1 LNEPARPIRWAIL
14 TGEYPPDPGGVSDYT
29 RLVAEALAVCGDA
42 VTVFASPG
50 EALADHDGVSVVRLP
65 DHFGPRGLLKLD
77 HAIAR
82 RPRPDRVLVQYVPH
96 AFGWKAMNVPFVLWV
111 ALRARR
117 LAPVWVMFHEVA
129 FPFSWRPPKY
139 ALLGSVN
146 NLMARLLAGAADRV
160 LVSVPGWEPTLRRM
174 CPKVRRP
181 EWLPVP
187 CNVGTAADPTD
198 VAAVRSR
205 YAAEPE
211 ARLIGHFGTY
221 APHVV
226 DVLTQALTE
235 LLGRLPRVRVL
246 LMGRNSDRC
255 REAFAARVPALGDR
269 IHATGELPPDRL
281 PAHLRACD
289 LLVQPYPDGVSS
301 RRTSVMAGLA
311 NGVPVVTNLGP
322 LSEGVWAH
330 GSVALAPACDPQ
342 ALAERASHLLADEP
356 TRCRVGVKG
365 EALYRDTFT
374 LARTIAALR
383 RVERGT

>member
-1 LNEPARPIRWAIL
+1 MPIRWAIL
-14 TGEYPPDPGGVSDYT
+14 TGEYPPGPGGVSDYT
-29 RLVAEALAVCGDA
+29 RLVAEALAAAGDA
-42 VTVFASPG
+42 VTVYAPPG
-50 EALADHDGVSVVRLP
+50 EVLADRGGVSVVRLP

-96 AFGWKAMNVPFVLWV
+96 AFGWKAMNVPFVSWV

-129 FPFSWRPPKY
+129 FPFAWRPAKY

-160 LVSVPGWEPTLRRM
+160 LVSIPGWEPHLRRV
-174 CPKVRRP
+174 CPRMKQP

-187 CNVGTAADPTD
+187 CNVGTAADPTG

-205 YAAEPE
+205 YAAEPDTQ
-211 ARLIGHFGTY
+211 LVGHFGTY
-221 APHVV
+221 APHVA
-226 DVLTQALTE
+226 DVLTRALTE
-235 LLGRLPRVRVL
+235 LLGRRPRARVL

-255 REAFAARVPALGDR
+255 RDAFAAREPALGDR

-322 LSEGVWAH
+322 LSEGVWTH
-330 GSVALAPACDPQ
+330 GAVALAAACDPL
-342 ALAERASHLLADEP
+342 AVAERAAHLLADDPARHRTGE
-356 TRCRVGVKG
+356 KG
-365 EALYRDTFT
+365 QALYRDTFA
-374 LARTIAALR
+374 LARTVGALR
-383 RVERGT
+383 GGT

>member
-1 LNEPARPIRWAIL
+1 MRETRPGGATQSWAIL
-14 TGEYPPDPGGVSDYT
+14 TGEYPPEPGGVSDYT
-29 RLVAEALAVCGDA
+29 RLVAEGLAAAGDA
-42 VTVFASPG
+42 VTVYAPPG
-50 EALADHDGVSVVRLP
+50 DATPHHPGVTVVRLP
-65 DHFGPRGLLKLD
+65 DHFGPRGLLELD

-117 LAPVWVMFHEVA
+117 LPPVWVMFHEVA
-129 FPFSWRPPKY
+129 FPFSWRPARY
-139 ALLGSVN
+139 ALLGSLN

-160 LVSVPGWEPTLRRM
+160 LVSVPGWVPMLRRV

-187 CNVGTAADPTD
+187 CNVGTVADPND
-198 VAAVRSR
+198 VVAVRSR
-205 YAAEPE
+205 YSPE
-211 ARLIGHFGTY
+211 TEAQLIGHFGTY
-221 APHVV
+221 APHVG
-226 DVLTQALTE
+226 DVLMRALTE
-235 LLGRLPRVRVL
+235 LLGRLSRARVL
-246 LMGRNSDRC
+246 LMGRNSDRW
-255 REAFAARVPALGDR
+255 RDAFASQVPALGDR

-322 LSEGVWAH
+322 LSEWVWAH
-330 GSVALAPACDPQ
+330 GAVALAPACDPH
-342 ALAERASHLLADEP
+342 ALAELAAHLLAVEP
-356 TRCRVGVKG
+356 ARCSVGASGQV
-365 EALYRDTFT
+365 LYRDTFT
-374 LARTIAALR
+374 LAHTITSMRDGL
-383 RVERGT
+383 